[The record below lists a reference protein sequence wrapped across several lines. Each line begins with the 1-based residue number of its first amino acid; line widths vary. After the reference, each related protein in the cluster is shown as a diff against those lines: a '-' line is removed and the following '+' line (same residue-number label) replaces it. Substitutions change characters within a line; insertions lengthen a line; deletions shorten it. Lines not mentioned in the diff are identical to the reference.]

1 MSQRSVPVT
10 VSGRILGLIAHVGS
24 RRGVDAGAVLAALGI
39 DARVLAAPD
48 ARVPIA
54 HEDALWEAMA
64 AATRDPY
71 FGLHAAESMPEGS
84 FDVMEY
90 AIRTSATA
98 RAALEAM
105 IRYNRLVHDVA
116 ELDLRDDRDPVLLT
130 HRFRGHARGASLH
143 AADFTVAVIVL
154 VLRQLTGTAWRPL
167 HVALA
172 HAPCDA
178 PEGDAPYRALLGCPV
193 SFGATESCIHMD
205 RAVLD
210 LPVRSANPGL
220 HDVLR
225 RHAESLLAALPR
237 SDGLVER
244 CRDRI
249 AEALPRGVPSLAAV
263 ARALH
268 MSPRTLQRRLD
279 AEGVRFQ
286 ALVDAMRR
294 ELADR
299 YLGDTRLSIAEVA
312 YLLGFSE
319 VSAFHRACKRWSGKP
334 PGQLRRGISDT

>member
-1 MSQRSVPVT
+1 MSQRGVPVT

-39 DARVLAAPD
+39 DARALAAPD

-54 HEDALWEAMA
+54 QEDALWEAMA

-71 FGLHAAESMPEGS
+71 FGLHAAESVPEGS

-98 RAALEAM
+98 RAAIEAM

-116 ELDLRDDRDPVLLT
+116 EIDLLDDRDPVLLT

-143 AADFTVAVIVL
+143 AADFTVAVIVHA
-154 VLRQLTGTAWRPL
+154 LRQLTGTAWRPL

-193 SFGATESCIHMD
+193 SFGATESCIHLD

-210 LPVRSANPGL
+210 LPVRSSNPGL

-249 AEALPRGVPSLAAV
+249 AEALPRGVPSLADM

-294 ELADR
+294 ELAER
-299 YLGDTRLSIAEVA
+299 YLGDARLSIAEVA

-319 VSAFHRACKRWSGKP
+319 VSAFHRACKRWTGKP